1 MNVLV
6 IAPHADDEVLGCGG
20 SIAKHVARGDDVHVA
35 IVSEVAPPM
44 WSAEIV
50 DAIRKECGN
59 AALCLGVKNVVRMGF
74 QAVALENV
82 PRPVFID
89 AFVKLIQEIK
99 PDVVYIPHRG
109 DIHLDHKMTTDAAMV
124 ALRPKHTHVVKN
136 IYAYEVVSETGWDVP
151 NTINEFIPNVYNDI
165 SDYIGKKTEAL
176 SCYKTQI
183 VDFPG
188 TRSLKGVEALATF
201 RGTTV
206 GVVAA
211 EAFVLIR
218 EIQ

>member
-20 SIAKHVARGDDVHVA
+20 SIAKHVARGDNVYVA
-35 IVSEVAPPM
+35 IVSEVAPPI
-44 WSAEIV
+44 WSVKVV
-50 DAIRKECGN
+50 DEIRKECED
-59 AALCLGVKNVVRMGF
+59 AALCLGIKVIRMGF

-82 PRPVFID
+82 SRVEFTD
-89 AFVKLIQEIK
+89 TFVRLIQKIK
-99 PDVVYIPHRG
+99 PEVVYIPHRG
-109 DIHLDHKMTTDAAMV
+109 DMQIDHKVTADASMV
-124 ALRPKHTHVVKN
+124 ALRPKYAHVVKKT
-136 IYAYEVVSETGWDVP
+136 YAYETISETGWDAP
-151 NTINEFIPNVYNDI
+151 NVTNEFIPNVYNDI
-165 SDYIGKKTEAL
+165 SDYIGKKIEAL
-176 SCYKTQI
+176 SCYKSQI

-188 TRSLKGVEALATF
+188 TRSLKAVEALATF

-206 GVVAA
+206 GVAAA